1 MEKKAILVQ
10 IFAIVCLTILEMSVI
25 LTNQNGNTLYYVI
38 VAIGAIAGIQIVK
51 NTQAKQ

>member
-10 IFAIVCLTILEMSVI
+10 IFAIVCLTILELSAI
-25 LTNQNGNTLYYVI
+25 LTDQNGNTLYYVI

-51 NTQAKQ
+51 TAVNK